1 MSDNKT
7 HFGFKT
13 VDENEKAD
21 KVAEVFHSVASN
33 YDVMNDVMSVGLHR
47 VWKHFTINTARL
59 NKGDK
64 VLDIAGGTGDL
75 SRGWSKRVGKTGE
88 VWLTDINSSMLSVGR
103 DNLLNDGIVVPVSL
117 ADAEKLPFQDNYF
130 NLVSVAFGLRNMT
143 HKEAALKEMYR
154 VLKPGGTLLVLE
166 FSKVYKPLTPMY
178 DFYSFKLLP
187 FMGKVIAKD
196 AESYQ
201 YLAESIRMHPNQE
214 DLKRL
219 MLDAGFDSVS
229 YHNMTGGIV
238 ALHRGI
244 KP

>member
-88 VWLTDINSSMLSVGR
+88 VWLTDINSSMLSVGEITCSMTV
-103 DNLLNDGIVVPVSL
+103 LLYLFHWLMPKNC
-117 ADAEKLPFQDNYF
+117 
-130 NLVSVAFGLRNMT
+130 R
-143 HKEAALKEMYR
+143 
-154 VLKPGGTLLVLE
+154 
-166 FSKVYKPLTPMY
+166 
-178 DFYSFKLLP
+178 FKIIIL
-187 FMGKVIAKD
+187 I
-196 AESYQ
+196 
-201 YLAESIRMHPNQE
+201 
-214 DLKRL
+214 
-219 MLDAGFDSVS
+219 
-229 YHNMTGGIV
+229 
-238 ALHRGI
+238 
-244 KP
+244 